1 MRPLSLFAT
10 AVASAGLGGV
20 LVFLLGFATPLL
32 TGHPLGTLFSTT
44 WNPEAGQY
52 GLLPMVVGTLLVA
65 LVATAIGFIGA
76 LAVALQF
83 ETLREGRLKQFI
95 YRGILV
101 LGAIPTVVYG
111 LVGVLLLVPWL
122 RLYVVEGA
130 GWSIFSAGA
139 MLSLVIWP
147 TMVLFL
153 IDSFRVTPPEFLQ
166 ITSAL
171 GGERIQYQLNVLL
184 PFHRRSI
191 GVALSLGLARAMG
204 DTMIA
209 LMLAGNS
216 LAMPHALTDPA
227 RTLTA
232 HIALLFAGDFDSPA
246 FRSIFVSGLI
256 LLGLTVVLQGVI
268 VALRKE
274 KRR

>member
-1 MRPLSLFAT
+1 MRSLSLFAT

-20 LVFLLGFATPLL
+20 LVFLIGFAAPLL
-32 TGHPLGTLFSTT
+32 MGHPLGTLLGVT
-44 WNPEAGQY
+44 WHPEAGQY
-52 GLLPMVVGTLLVA
+52 GLLSMVAGTLSIA
-65 LVATAIGFIGA
+65 LLATLIGFIGA

-83 ETLREGRLKQFI
+83 DAMRSGQLKQFL

-111 LVGVLLLVPWL
+111 LVGVVILIPWL

-130 GWSIFSAGA
+130 GWSILAAGL

-153 IDSFRVTPPEFLQ
+153 IDSFRATPPKFAA

-171 GGERIQYQLNVLL
+171 GGERIQYQLGVLL

-216 LAMPHALTDPA
+216 LAMPHAVTDSA

-256 LLGLTVVLQGVI
+256 LLGLTVVLQGMI
-268 VALRKE
+268 VYLRKA
-274 KRR
+274 RP

>member
-1 MRPLSLFAT
+1 MRFLSLLAT
-10 AVASAGLGGV
+10 TVASAGLGGV
-20 LVFLLGFATPLL
+20 LFFLLGFAAPLL
-32 TGHPLGTLFSTT
+32 MGHPFGTLLGAT
-44 WNPEAGQY
+44 WHPEAGQY
-52 GLLPMVVGTLLVA
+52 GLLPMVIGTLSVA
-65 LVATAIGFIGA
+65 LLATLIGFVGA
-76 LAVALQF
+76 LAAALQF
-83 ETLREGRLKQFI
+83 DAMRSGWLKRLL
-95 YRGILV
+95 YRWILV
-101 LGAIPTVVYG
+101 LGAVPTVVYG
-111 LVGVLLLVPWL
+111 LVGVVILVPWL
-122 RLYVVEGA
+122 RQYVVEGA
-130 GWSIFSAGA
+130 GWSILAAGM

-153 IDSFRVTPPEFLQ
+153 IDSFHATPPEFAS

-171 GGERIQYQLNVLL
+171 GGERIQYQLGVLL

-216 LAMPHALTDPA
+216 LAIPHSITDSA

-268 VALRKE
+268 VYLR
-274 KRR
+274 RGRAW

>member
-20 LVFLLGFATPLL
+20 LFFLLGFAAPLL
-32 TGHPLGTLFSTT
+32 MGHPLGTLLNVT
-44 WNPEAGQY
+44 WHPEAGQY
-52 GLLPMVVGTLLVA
+52 GLLPMVIGTLSVA
-65 LVATAIGFIGA
+65 LLATLIGFIGA
-76 LAVALQF
+76 LAAALQF
-83 ETLREGRLKQFI
+83 DTMRSGHLKHLL

-101 LGAIPTVVYG
+101 FGAVPTVVYG
-111 LVGVLLLVPWL
+111 LIGVVILVPWL

-130 GWSIFSAGA
+130 GWSILAAGI

-153 IDSFRVTPPEFLQ
+153 IDSFRATPPEFAA

-171 GGERIQYQLNVLL
+171 GGERIQYQLGVLL

-216 LAMPHALTDPA
+216 ITIPHSLTDSA

-268 VALRKE
+268 VYLRKE
-274 KRR
+274 KV

>member
-1 MRPLSLFAT
+1 MLF
-10 AVASAGLGGV
+10 
-20 LVFLLGFATPLL
+20 FLLGFAAPLL
-32 TGHPLGTLFSTT
+32 INHPVGMLLGAT
-44 WNPEAGQY
+44 WDPETGQY
-52 GLLPMVVGTLLVA
+52 GLLPMLIGTLSVA
-65 LVATAIGFIGA
+65 LLATVIGFVGA
-76 LAVALQF
+76 LATALYF
-83 ETLREGRLKQFI
+83 DAIGERRLKRLL

-111 LVGVLLLVPWL
+111 LVGVVILVPWL
-122 RLYVVEGA
+122 RQYVVEGA
-130 GWSIFSAGA
+130 GWSILAAGI

-147 TMVLFL
+147 TMALFL
-153 IDSFRVTPPEFLQ
+153 IDSFRSTPPEFAA

-171 GGERIQYQLNVLL
+171 GGERIQYQLGVLL

-216 LAMPHALTDPA
+216 LALPHALTDSA

-232 HIALLFAGDFDSPA
+232 HIALMFAGDFDSPA

-256 LLGLTVVLQGVI
+256 LLGLTMVLQGVI
-268 VALRKE
+268 VYLRKE
-274 KRR
+274 KV

>member
-1 MRPLSLFAT
+1 MQNLSLLAT
-10 AVASAGLGGV
+10 AAALAGLGGM
-20 LVFLLGFATPLL
+20 LFFLLGFAAPLL
-32 TGHPLGTLFSTT
+32 INHPVGMLLGAT
-44 WNPEAGQY
+44 WDPETGQY
-52 GLLPMVVGTLLVA
+52 GLLPMLIGTLSVA
-65 LVATAIGFIGA
+65 LLATVIGFVGA
-76 LAVALQF
+76 LATALYF
-83 ETLREGRLKQFI
+83 DAIGERRLKRLL

-111 LVGVLLLVPWL
+111 LVGVVILVPWL
-122 RLYVVEGA
+122 RQYVVEGA
-130 GWSIFSAGA
+130 GWSILAAGI

-147 TMVLFL
+147 TMALFL
-153 IDSFRVTPPEFLQ
+153 IDSFRSTPPEFAA

-171 GGERIQYQLNVLL
+171 GGERIQYQLGVLL

-216 LAMPHALTDPA
+216 LTMPHSITDSA

-256 LLGLTVVLQGVI
+256 LLGLTVLLQGVI
-268 VALRKE
+268 VYLR
-274 KRR
+274 RGRV